1 MGTRYTGRGVYLT
14 FLKNTNKIPILKGF
28 IGVSIGVLTWEI
40 IIKT

>member
-14 FLKNTNKIPILKGF
+14 FKNTNKIPILKGF